1 MTRKLCFALILLLTS
16 VCLNA
21 QEGMFGFINF
31 NATLRLMPEYK
42 EAEANLQKVQSDYR
56 DELERSKREF
66 ERQYIEFMLEQDHL
80 SASIVAKRQKEL
92 QLMMD
97 NNAQFR
103 DNVQLELEARRD
115 ELLMPLKEKLIK
127 TVADVCKE
135 RNLDY
140 VVDTGKGTYLYI
152 NDSKGVDISDDVYLL
167 LGIEIKEPEKIVEGG
182 QPVLN
187 TQENE
192 NETEQ

>member
-1 MTRKLCFALILLLTS
+1 
-16 VCLNA
+16 
-21 QEGMFGFINF
+21 
-31 NATLRLMPEYK
+31 MPDYIAAEVNLHNIQSEY
-42 EAEANLQKVQSDYR
+42 Q

-92 QLMMD
+92 QLLMD

-103 DNVQLELEARRD
+103 DNVQMELESKR
-115 ELLMPLKEKLIK
+115 EEMLLPLKKRLLEA
-127 TVADVCKE
+127 VSEVCKE
-135 RNLDY
+135 QNLDY

-152 NDSKGVDISDDVYLL
+152 NQEKGVDISQMVYQR
-167 LGIEIKEPEKIVEGG
+167 LGIEKKTETVVEGG

-187 TQENE
+187 ADN
-192 NETEQ
+192 NDNNK

>member
-1 MTRKLCFALILLLTS
+1 MTRKLFIALILSATFLTLS
-16 VCLNA
+16 A
-21 QEGMFGFINF
+21 QEGKFGFIDF
-31 NATLRLMPEYK
+31 NGTLRRMPEYI
-42 EAEANLQKVQSDYR
+42 EAETNLRIIQSDYH
-56 DELERSKREF
+56 EEIERSKREF

-92 QLMMD
+92 QLLMD

-115 ELLMPLKEKLIK
+115 ELLMPLKKKLME
-127 TVADVCKE
+127 VVSEVCIE
-135 RNLDY
+135 QNLDY

-152 NDSKGVDISDDVYLL
+152 NQEKGVDISEQVYKL
-167 LGIEIKEPEKIVEGG
+167 LGIENKTEKVSEGG

-187 TQENE
+187 V
-192 NETEQ
+192 EQDDNSK